1 MGVPCHGLV
10 WGCCIVFFV
19 VVGAFA
25 WMVAFTTWGF
35 AWVGDLIERWSV
47 VVGLGGQ
54 HICAGALPGSGRFV
68 SVTSSAGA
76 WRLVSVEWLVSV
88 VVLAA
93 Q

>member
-1 MGVPCHGLV
+1 MSGGPWWSDLV
-10 WGCCIVFFV
+10 GSTFV
-19 VVGAFA
+19 RMLCLVSDG
-25 WMVAFTTWGF
+25 
-35 AWVGDLIERWSV
+35 
-47 VVGLGGQ
+47 
-54 HICAGALPGSGRFV
+54 FV